1 VCSDAAAA
9 PFASR
14 FAWRLPVDG
23 VAPQADVCRARSN
36 VSSIRAAASAAASAA
51 AASGVN
57 SVTGL
62 PAEQRNASE
71 EEVNTAAPATANFHE
86 EHDESEARRMLQREL
101 QAQGAGAGAH
111 SSRFLAS
118 VVAYLDCKD
127 RELGQ
132 QGSSSVAFFEP
143 SASAVPRAKL

>member
-36 VSSIRAAASAAASAA
+36 VSSTRAASAAAAAA

-86 EHDESEARRMLQREL
+86 EHGESEARRMLQREL